1 MHFHWGFGVGH
12 AYAYNNIEL
21 HNNIVDINGLAM
33 NASLLPEISISDC
46 CVDWDRD
53 DMNSQSFASSSDP
66 DHKELYLDN
75 VDVEIA
81 AMYNWDSQDEGDEE
95 HYKF

>member
-1 MHFHWGFGVGH
+1 MRFHWGFGVGH
-12 AYAYNNIEL
+12 AYAYNNVKL
-21 HNNIVDINGLAM
+21 HNDIVDINGLAT

-46 CVDWDRD
+46 HVDWDGD
-53 DMNSQSFASSSDP
+53 DTDSQSLASSSDP
-66 DHKELYLDN
+66 DCEELYLDN

-95 HYKF
+95 IYKF